1 MTSGALMVRET
12 PGRTGR
18 CRLPHRED
26 VMRLRPRR
34 RNLVVWSSTAAPA
47 GRGRAAP
54 HRAGAPRGAGGSR
67 RRGARPARLRRIR
80 WWLRTGAL
88 LTVIG
93 VLRLGRAA
101 RVRWEPVSLLAGVL
115 IAVTGFALPA
125 SGLFMLG
132 VLVLIVTLLKGLSAQ
147 QRRRDPV
154 R

>member
-1 MTSGALMVRET
+1 
-12 PGRTGR
+12 
-18 CRLPHRED
+18 
-26 VMRLRPRR
+26 MRLRPRR

-47 GRGRAAP
+47 GPSRTAP
-54 HRAGAPRGAGGSR
+54 RRAGAPRRVSARR

-88 LTVIG
+88 LTVVG
-93 VLRLGRAA
+93 VLRLARTA
-101 RVRWEPVSLLAGVL
+101 RVRWEPVCLLAGVL

-147 QRRRDPV
+147 QRRRDPA